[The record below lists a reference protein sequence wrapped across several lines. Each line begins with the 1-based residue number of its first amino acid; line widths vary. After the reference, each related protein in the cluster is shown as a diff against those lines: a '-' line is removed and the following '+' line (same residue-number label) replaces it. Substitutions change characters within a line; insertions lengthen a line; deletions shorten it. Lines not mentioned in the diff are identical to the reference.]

1 MPLGLGIRIIEVCQ
15 MGQTM
20 FLIHVSAAAL
30 ALWGGIHRR
39 VNVGAQNMSPN
50 TGCSA
55 FRVMSNAPCNLRY
68 LEFASV
74 VMLRASVALTNPLLL
89 ANPISIIVTLPGGTP
104 HSNSPPTINSAFC
117 W

>member
-20 FLIHVSAAAL
+20 FLIHVLAAAL
-30 ALWGGIHRR
+30 ALWGAVRR
-39 VNVGAQNMSPN
+39 GVNVGAQNMSPN

-55 FRVMSNAPCNLRY
+55 FRVMSSAPCNLRY

-74 VMLRASVALTNPLLL
+74 VMLRASVALTNPCCWQ
-89 ANPISIIVTLPGGTP
+89 TP
-104 HSNSPPTINSAFC
+104 YQ
-117 W
+117 